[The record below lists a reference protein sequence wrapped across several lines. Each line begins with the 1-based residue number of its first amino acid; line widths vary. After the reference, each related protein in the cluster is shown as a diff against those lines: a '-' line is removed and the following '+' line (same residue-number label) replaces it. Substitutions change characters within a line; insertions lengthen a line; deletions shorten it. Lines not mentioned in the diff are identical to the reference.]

1 MNNITLAGRL
11 GTDPEVRF
19 TPSGQ
24 KVTSFSM
31 ATNSRKGGKDETTW
45 WRITVWGER
54 LDKMIQYLKKG
65 SAIIVV
71 GELHKPEIYTD
82 RNGNPQV
89 SMEVTAEILKFSPFG
104 KGQQEGNG
112 ETSYQA
118 GATSNSFE
126 SQASTTSESAGIAM
140 GTGPDSMVDD
150 EEIPF

>member
-65 SAIIVV
+65 SAVITV

-82 RNGNPQV
+82 RNGNSQV

-112 ETSYQA
+112 ETNYQA
-118 GATSNSFE
+118 APTSNSFE
-126 SQASTTSESAGIAM
+126 SQSSMPESAGVAM
-140 GTGPDSMVDD
+140 GTGPDSMIND

>member
-82 RNGNPQV
+82 RNGNSQV

-118 GATSNSFE
+118 TPASNSFE
-126 SQASTTSESAGIAM
+126 SQSSMPESTGIAM
-140 GTGPDSMVDD
+140 GAGPDSMVDD